1 MCLRTV
7 FLGKILG
14 KIFEYPLYIFIWG
27 NIVVEDRVSR
37 LESIVL
43 KHEDR
48 ITNLEKNM
56 AVIST
61 EIKGLKETLDLK
73 VNAIDKKLDLVVNNL
88 KNRVNSVQQ
97 IENVKEQ
104 VSSKW
109 FWAYI
114 GLVVGLVTF
123 LMNVVTR
130 LLMMK

>member
-97 IENVKEQ
+97 IEKVKEQ

-130 LLMMK
+130 LLMTK

>member
-1 MCLRTV
+1 M
-7 FLGKILG
+7 
-14 KIFEYPLYIFIWG
+14 
-27 NIVVEDRVSR
+27 VEDRVSR

-61 EIKGLKETLDLK
+61 EIKGLKETFDLK
-73 VNAIDKKLDLVVNNL
+73 INAIDKKLDLMINSL

-130 LLMMK
+130 LLMR

>member
-1 MCLRTV
+1 MCYRL
-7 FLGKILG
+7 FFLG

-61 EIKGLKETLDLK
+61 EIKGLKETFDLK
-73 VNAIDKKLDLVVNNL
+73 INAIDKKLDLVVNNL

-130 LLMMK
+130 LLMR